1 MSENSDL
8 TVAQLMAECGVQF
21 GTSGARGLVS
31 AMTDRVCH
39 GYTQGFLRYLAEL
52 GEFATGGEV
61 ALAGDLRPST
71 PRIMAACAQA
81 VRDMGGVPVNC
92 GLVPT
97 PALAWHAFARG
108 IPSLMVTGS
117 HIPDDRNGIK
127 FYHPHGELL
136 KEDEPG
142 MGRQPISFAPG
153 AFDADGA
160 LANPAPLP
168 GLVDAETA
176 YVARYVDF
184 FGMDALTGLQ
194 LGLYQHT
201 SVARDLLVRLL
212 EALGAH
218 VTPLGRAETFVPV
231 DTEAVRDED
240 VALARQWAAAGRF
253 DAIVSTDGD
262 ADRPLLAGRDGTWLR
277 GDVLGVLCARA
288 LHARSVVTPVSSNS
302 VVETP
307 GLFGQVLRTRIGSPY
322 VIAAMDS
329 AMAAGAHPVCGY
341 EANGG
346 FLLGSTIEQGGR
358 SLAPLP
364 TRDAVLPIVS
374 VLVAARAK
382 GLAALLATLPP
393 RATFSD
399 RIKDL
404 PTERSLAMLER
415 LSAGSLADQ
424 LGRIEALFGALCGK
438 PEAID
443 QTDGLR
449 IRFADG
455 RIIHLR
461 PSGNAPELRC
471 YTEAADEEAAREL
484 NAAALRIVALEAGEG
499 S

>member
-1 MSENSDL
+1 MTHNADL
-8 TVAQLMAECGVQF
+8 TVAALMAESGVQF

-52 GEFATGGEV
+52 GEFAPGSEV

-92 GLVPT
+92 GLIPT
-97 PALAWHAFARG
+97 PALAWHAFARS

-136 KEDEPG
+136 KNDEPG
-142 MGRQPISFAPG
+142 MSRQDLTFAAESFG
-153 AFDADGA
+153 ADGA
-160 LANPAPLP
+160 LIDPAPLP
-168 GLVDAETA
+168 AKIDAETA

-184 FGMDALTGLQ
+184 FGMDALTGLH

-218 VTPLGRAETFVPV
+218 VTPLGRAEKFVPV

-240 VALARQWAAAGRF
+240 VELARQWAAEGRF
-253 DAIVSTDGD
+253 DAIASTDGD
-262 ADRPLLAGRDGTWLR
+262 ADRPLLAGRNGAWLR
-277 GDVLGVLCARA
+277 GDVLGVLCARQLGA
-288 LHARSVVTPVSSNS
+288 GSVVTPVSSNS

-307 GLFGQVLRTRIGSPY
+307 GLFSQVLRTRIGSPY

-329 AMAAGAHPVCGY
+329 AIAAGAHPVCGY

-346 FLLGSTIEQGGR
+346 FLLGSPIEHGSR
-358 SLAPLP
+358 RLAPLP

-374 VLVAARAK
+374 VLVAARAN
-382 GLAALLATLPP
+382 GVEALVASLPP

-404 PTERSLAMLER
+404 PTDRSRALLDR
-415 LSAGSLADQ
+415 LSAGSMAEQ
-424 LGRIEALFGALCGK
+424 LERIEALFGGLCGR
-438 PEAID
+438 PETID

-471 YTEAADEEAAREL
+471 YTEAEDEGSAQRL
-484 NAAALRIVALEAGEG
+484 NIAALRLIASETGI
-499 S
+499 